1 MKLIILV
8 VISILSSVFASSKY
22 EELYQLPKTQYSFP
36 LNKSETIYVNKV
48 LSNYKVLFPYNETIR
63 NYSFLYLAAHKV
75 KTNDD
80 TIEVVFKSNNITFSR
95 LKGDFDKPTFYKI
108 ALPKI
113 DTKTVEISTNS
124 NLYIYQIYLVK

>member
-8 VISILSSVFASSKY
+8 FISILSSVFASSKY

>member
-1 MKLIILV
+1 MKLIILA
-8 VISILSSVFASSKY
+8 VISVLFPVFASSKY

-80 TIEVVFKSNNITFSR
+80 TIEVVFKSNNIAFSR